1 MTPTGTLF
9 LRKAEIR
16 YNKSDSI
23 THAGSEQA
31 ATCLEP
37 YLTET
42 VLQDVMLF
50 TSCIEVVVDP
60 LLSYKTYTMKIAVL
74 GATGPTG
81 LQFVLEALKNEHEI
95 FALVRN
101 PEGLSSVTNDKLKVK
116 EVDILK
122 EDDLVETFKNTDAVV
137 SCLGCRPSFLGWSP
151 ITFYLDSIK
160 PIVNAMRTA
169 NKRRL
174 ICMSAWGTVS
184 TPEEPRIIKW
194 TIDYTVVRP
203 PGLTNDPTSGKEIKA
218 EEGQCIADIVG
229 RIPRRDVAKFML
241 ECAISHDWN
250 KKCVAIGLET

>member
-1 MTPTGTLF
+1 
-9 LRKAEIR
+9 
-16 YNKSDSI
+16 
-23 THAGSEQA
+23 
-31 ATCLEP
+31 
-37 YLTET
+37 
-42 VLQDVMLF
+42 
-50 TSCIEVVVDP
+50 
-60 LLSYKTYTMKIAVL
+60 MKIAVL

-169 NKRRL
+169 NKKRL
-174 ICMSAWGTVS
+174 ICMSSWGTIS
-184 TPEEPRIIKW
+184 TPEEPRIIKYFLRPIFLSS
-194 TIDYTVVRP
+194 TLKSMSEMEDYLKESCSDIDYTVVRP

-218 EEGQCIADIVG
+218 EEGQCIPDIVG